1 MSRIEAGIDA
11 HRHADQQSEQGR
23 AAAELES
30 GRHALEDHAVDRLGG
45 AVAEPEPAFRG
56 VTDEMDELD
65 RRRVV
70 EAKLLLQRLAFAGGR
85 VLADHTVDRVADI
98 TEQGE
103 GHEPDHQQDSDRLDQ
118 ASQDECE
125 HFSTSS
131 RPPTRSRIGAKTEPA
146 PVAKGAGA
154 GRLSAAAYL
163 MFTKRSGNELS
174 AGWTRS
180 TFLRIAHTSACWCS
194 GM

>member
-1 MSRIEAGIDA
+1 MSWIEAGIDT
-11 HRHADQQSEQGR
+11 HRHANQQREHCG
-23 AAAELES
+23 AEAELERR
-30 GRHALEDHAVDRLGG
+30 RHPLEDHAVDRLGG
-45 AVAEPEPAFRG
+45 AVAQPEPAFRG
-56 VTDEMDELD
+56 VTDEMEELD
-65 RRRVV
+65 RRGVV

-85 VLADHTVDRVADI
+85 VLADHAVDRVADI

-103 GHEPDHQQDSDRLDQ
+103 GHEPDDQQDSDRLDQ

-125 HFSTSS
+125 HFLMSS
-131 RPPTRSRIGAKTEPA
+131 RPPTSSRIGAKTEPA

-154 GRLSAAAYL
+154 GRLSAAGYL